1 MILFCTAPTHRPTHQ
16 WSFRKTGTMGTLAEI
31 CAGSKHREHFCGGP
45 GVSPRVS
52 PRKNFGIVHAKF
64 CINLVHFWPRK
75 MVRNAV
81 HNPFHKHFNSENVVP
96 MRSGSFSTTGTAF
109 SSVAPRNGPCN
120 TVRIGRLLLTD
131 ALYQFTLTL
140 THTVRRSVLSR
151 IVVRCLRRGQSQTD
165 HTSQSTQRR
174 FGIH

>member
-109 SSVAPRNGPCN
+109 SSVAPRNGMDPATQC
-120 TVRIGRLLLTD
+120 
-131 ALYQFTLTL
+131 ALGGSCWLMHYTNS
-140 THTVRRSVLSR
+140 HWRWH
-151 IVVRCLRRGQSQTD
+151 I
-165 HTSQSTQRR
+165 R
-174 FGIH
+174 FVEASYLEL